1 MGSDRSLTQSGAA
14 GPAPGAKF
22 ALNVSRHARSVIAL
36 GTILAAAL
44 ALEPGALASAL
55 AREAGKAGSS
65 VSAALNKH
73 EDARE
78 GSGTQHPVP
87 ALTLI
92 QMHGQ
97 FAVADL
103 VGDAGG
109 LLQLNIKVP
118 PHKPTDYM
126 LLSFRGLPKN
136 FSLSSGFRAA
146 EAWLVSAHEAENLR
160 LIAPKDYVGSFRL
173 EVQLLR
179 GQNADPVV
187 QTVRIELLRPQALA
201 KRNLPAAE
209 APAPAARATPEPR
222 AASAGTTETAALQ
235 DAAPRSD
242 IAQPPKS
249 ARVAADKEQLLLEA
263 ASGLLAQNDITAAR
277 LIYARLA
284 REGSLQGA
292 LTMAQTFDPAFLA
305 SYQINGLQ
313 PDKEKAKYWYGVAA
327 RLGSKD
333 ASGRL
338 LALEAA
344 DRR

>member
-136 FSLSSGFRAA
+136 FPFPPVSGPPRRGSSPPMRRKICGSSRQRTMSAA
-146 EAWLVSAHEAENLR
+146 SDWKCSCC
-160 LIAPKDYVGSFRL
+160 
-173 EVQLLR
+173 
-179 GQNADPVV
+179 
-187 QTVRIELLRPQALA
+187 
-201 KRNLPAAE
+201 
-209 APAPAARATPEPR
+209 AARTP
-222 AASAGTTETAALQ
+222 T
-235 DAAPRSD
+235 RS
-242 IAQPPKS
+242 S
-249 ARVAADKEQLLLEA
+249 
-263 ASGLLAQNDITAAR
+263 R
-277 LIYARLA
+277 L
-284 REGSLQGA
+284 
-292 LTMAQTFDPAFLA
+292 
-305 SYQINGLQ
+305 
-313 PDKEKAKYWYGVAA
+313 
-327 RLGSKD
+327 
-333 ASGRL
+333 
-338 LALEAA
+338 
-344 DRR
+344 

>member
-1 MGSDRSLTQSGAA
+1 LDRC
-14 GPAPGAKF
+14 
-22 ALNVSRHARSVIAL
+22 ARPVIAL

-44 ALEPGALASAL
+44 AFEPGALANAL
-55 AREAGKAGSS
+55 AREAGKAGAG
-65 VSAALNKH
+65 VSAALSKH
-73 EDARE
+73 EDAGE
-78 GSGTQHPVP
+78 GGGTQHPVP
-87 ALTLI
+87 ALTLV
-92 QMHGQ
+92 QMQGQ

-103 VGDAGG
+103 VGHAGG
-109 LLQLNIKVP
+109 SLQLDIKVP
-118 PHKPTDYM
+118 PHKATDYM

-146 EAWLVSAHEAENLR
+146 EAWLVSAHEAEDLR
-160 LIAPKDYVGSFRL
+160 LIAPKDYVGTFRL

-179 GQNADPVV
+179 GQSADPVV
-187 QTVRIELLRPQALA
+187 QSVKIELLRPQALA
-201 KRNLPAAE
+201 KRNGPAADAPAPAPRATE

-222 AASAGTTETAALQ
+222 VSPAGTTETAAIQ
-235 DAAPRSD
+235 DAAPQSD
-242 IAQPPKS
+242 VTQPPRS
-249 ARVAADKEQLLLEA
+249 ARIAVDKEQQLLDT
-263 ASGLLAQNDITAAR
+263 ASRLLAQNDITAAR

>member
-1 MGSDRSLTQSGAA
+1 MGSNRSFAELGAA
-14 GPAPGAKF
+14 SNAPGGKPANSVTGHLK
-22 ALNVSRHARSVIAL
+22 SVIAL
-36 GTILAAAL
+36 GAILTAAL
-44 ALEPGALASAL
+44 AIQPGALAGTL
-55 AREAGKAGSS
+55 AQEAGKAGAGI
-65 VSAALNKH
+65 AAVLYKR
-73 EDARE
+73 DGA
-78 GSGTQHPVP
+78 GTGGTDHAIP

-92 QMHGQ
+92 QMQGQ
-97 FAVADL
+97 FTVADL
-103 VGDAGG
+103 VGHAGDS
-109 LLQLNIKVP
+109 LQLNINVP

-160 LIAPKDYVGSFRL
+160 LIAPKDYVGSFKL

-179 GQNADPVV
+179 GQTADPAVEH
-187 QTVRIELLRPQALA
+187 VRIELRPQAPA
-201 KRNLPAAE
+201 KRAEDAVEAPKAKAKADLPIEPAA
-209 APAPAARATPEPR
+209 
-222 AASAGTTETAALQ
+222 TTETAAMPGP
-235 DAAPRSD
+235 APAGIGQLSKSTH
-242 IAQPPKS
+242 IAS
-249 ARVAADKEQLLLEA
+249 DKERQLLDT
-263 ASGLLAQNDITAAR
+263 ASRLLTQNDITAAR

-292 LTMAQTFDPAFLA
+292 LIMAQTFDPAFLA

-327 RLGSKD
+327 SLGSKD

>member
-1 MGSDRSLTQSGAA
+1 MGSDRSFAEVGAA
-14 GPAPGAKF
+14 GCALRGRPADGVTGHLKF
-22 ALNVSRHARSVIAL
+22 VIAL
-36 GTILAAAL
+36 GAILTAAFAI
-44 ALEPGALASAL
+44 EPGALAGTL
-55 AREAGKAGSS
+55 AQEAGKAGAGIAAILHKRHGARTG
-65 VSAALNKH
+65 SADHAI
-73 EDARE
+73 
-78 GSGTQHPVP
+78 P

-92 QMHGQ
+92 QMQGQ
-97 FAVADL
+97 FTVADL
-103 VGDAGG
+103 VGQVGDS
-109 LLQLNIKVP
+109 LQLNINVP

-160 LIAPKDYVGSFRL
+160 LIAPKDYVGTFKL

-179 GQNADPVV
+179 GQTEEPIVEH
-187 QTVRIELLRPQALA
+187 VRIDLRPQAPA
-201 KRNLPAAE
+201 KRAEDAAE
-209 APAPAARATPEPR
+209 APQAKAKSASPIEP
-222 AASAGTTETAALQ
+222 AGTTEIAAMP
-235 DAAPRSD
+235 DPAPAGIGQLSKSTH
-242 IAQPPKS
+242 IAS
-249 ARVAADKEQLLLEA
+249 DKERQLLET

-292 LTMAQTFDPAFLA
+292 LIMAQTFDPAFLA

-327 RLGSKD
+327 GLGSKD
-333 ASGRL
+333 APGRL